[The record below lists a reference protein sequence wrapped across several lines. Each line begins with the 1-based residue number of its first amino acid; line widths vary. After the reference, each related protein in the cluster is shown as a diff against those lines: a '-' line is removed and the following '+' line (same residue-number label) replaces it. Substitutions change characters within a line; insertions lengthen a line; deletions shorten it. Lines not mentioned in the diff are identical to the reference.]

1 MARLLVI
8 DDEPNNLEV
17 ARVIAEAA
25 GHEVVLAMH
34 GQEGLARLAEGAF
47 DLLLVDVLMPVMD
60 GITFTRT
67 VRQDAGFGDVK
78 ILGVTAKASQ
88 ADQREMIAVGMNEI
102 LLKPF
107 RRKAL
112 LEAIDRLLEA
122 APAAV

>member
-1 MARLLVI
+1 MARLLVV

-60 GITFTRT
+60 GISFTRA
-67 VRQDAGFGDVK
+67 VRQDADHGAVR

-88 ADQREMIAVGMNEI
+88 ADQKEMIAVGMDDI

-112 LEAIDRLLEA
+112 LEAIDRLLDAEA
-122 APAAV
+122 ASA

>member
-1 MARLLVI
+1 MARLLVV

-34 GQEGLARLAEGAF
+34 GQEGLARLAEGTF

-60 GITFTRT
+60 GISFTRA
-67 VRQDAGFGDVK
+67 VRQDAHQGDVR

-88 ADQREMIAVGMNEI
+88 ADQKEMIAVGMDDI

-112 LEAIDRLLEA
+112 LEAIDRLLGAEA
-122 APAAV
+122 APA